1 MQMKLAAF
9 WKHEDRIAAQL
20 SMKQMMDLQG
30 SRSVSALCPE
40 SYSSAMSSYLCTVKI
55 ERQMLQGPC
64 VVTWVQSE
72 TGE

>member
-40 SYSSAMSSYLCTVKI
+40 SYSSAM
-55 ERQMLQGPC
+55 
-64 VVTWVQSE
+64 
-72 TGE
+72 